1 VENFTNLILLSIQDD
16 KFCFFCL
23 RMWCLSCFKPSTKH
37 DPSEDRFEEETNIV
51 TGISLYEDVILRQRR
66 SEADQIEWAI
76 QDSFNPQETSRCRQR
91 EEDDQIARGLQ
102 YVEETELD
110 KSVVDEEDQQLSKIV
125 EESLKE
131 KGKSKQFEDD
141 QVENDEQQALM
152 VQESLYM
159 VELSAQLE
167 EDKNISTIP
176 PLNEDAQLQKV
187 IWESAKGKG
196 QIEHFKDPVEEDG
209 NLPRVDLNVNHPHSI
224 CDGCKSAIEYG
235 RSVHALGV
243 NWHPE
248 CFCCRYCDKP
258 IAMHE
263 FSNTKGRCHITCYE
277 RSHPN
282 CHVCKKKFPG
292 RKYKEHPF
300 WKEKYC
306 PFHEVDGTPKC
317 CSCERLEPWGTKYVM
332 LADNRWLCV
341 KCMECAVMDTY
352 ECQPLHF
359 EIREF
364 FGSLNMKVEKEFPL
378 LLVEKEALKKAEA
391 QEKIDNQHGVV
402 TRGICLSEGQIV
414 NSVFKK
420 PTMGPNG
427 ELVSLGTEPQ
437 KVVGGCEVT
446 AILILYGLP
455 RLLTG
460 YILAHEMMH
469 AWLRLNGYRNLKLE
483 LEEGICQVLG
493 HMWLESQTYSSS
505 AAASSASSSSRTPA
519 ANASKKGAQSDYE
532 KKLVEFCKDQ
542 IETDDSPVY
551 GVGFRKVN
559 QMVSDSSLHKILKS
573 IQHWTKPD
581 SNL

>member
-1 VENFTNLILLSIQDD
+1 
-16 KFCFFCL
+16 
-23 RMWCLSCFKPSTKH
+23 MWCLSCFKRPSTKH
-37 DPSEDRFEEETNIV
+37 DPSQDRFEAETNIV
-51 TGISLYEDVILRQRR
+51 TDISLYEDVILRQRR

-76 QDSFNPQETSRCRQR
+76 QDSFKPQETTSCRQRQR
-91 EEDDQIARGLQ
+91 EEDDQIALGLQ

-131 KGKSKQFEDD
+131 KGKRKQQSGDD
-141 QVENDEQQALM
+141 QAEIDEQHALI

-159 VELSAQLE
+159 VEPPPRLE
-167 EDKNISTIP
+167 EDKNMPPIP
-176 PLNEDAQLQKV
+176 PLNEDEQLQKV
-187 IWESAKGKG
+187 IWESSKGKG
-196 QIEHFKDPVEEDG
+196 QIEHSKDPVEEDE
-209 NLPRVDLNVNHPHSI
+209 NLPRADLNVNHPHSI
-224 CDGCKSAIEYG
+224 CDGCNSAIEYG
-235 RSVHALGV
+235 RSVNALGG
-243 NWHPE
+243 NWHPK
-248 CFCCRYCDKP
+248 CFCCLSCDKP

-263 FSNTKGRCHITCYE
+263 F
-277 RSHPN
+277 
-282 CHVCKKKFPG
+282 PG
-292 RKYKEHPF
+292 REYKNHSF

-332 LADNRWLCV
+332 LTDNRWLCV

-364 FGSLNMKVEKEFPL
+364 FESLNMKVEKEFPL
-378 LLVEKEALKKAEA
+378 LLVEKEALNKAEV
-391 QEKIDNQHGVV
+391 QEKIDNQHGTV
-402 TRGICLSEGQIV
+402 TRGICLSEEQTV
-414 NSVFKK
+414 NNVSKRPNK
-420 PTMGPNG
+420 GPNN
-427 ELVSLGTEPQ
+427 ELVGIVTESQ
-437 KVVGGCEVT
+437 RVIGGCEVT

-455 RLLTG
+455 R
-460 YILAHEMMH
+460 
-469 AWLRLNGYRNLKLE
+469 NLKLE
-483 LEEGICQVLG
+483 FEEGICQVLG
-493 HMWLESQTYSSS
+493 HMWLESQTYSTS
-505 AAASSASSSSRTPA
+505 AAASSASSSSSSHTPA
-519 ANASKKGAQSDYE
+519 ASASKKGAQSDYE

-551 GVGFRKVN
+551 GVGFKKVY

>member
-1 VENFTNLILLSIQDD
+1 
-16 KFCFFCL
+16 
-23 RMWCLSCFKPSTKH
+23 MWCLSCFKPSTKH

-263 FSNTKGRCHITCYE
+263 
-277 RSHPN
+277 
-282 CHVCKKKFPG
+282 V
-292 RKYKEHPF
+292 
-300 WKEKYC
+300 
-306 PFHEVDGTPKC
+306 
-317 CSCERLEPWGTKYVM
+317 
-332 LADNRWLCV
+332 
-341 KCMECAVMDTY
+341 
-352 ECQPLHF
+352 
-359 EIREF
+359 
-364 FGSLNMKVEKEFPL
+364 
-378 LLVEKEALKKAEA
+378 
-391 QEKIDNQHGVV
+391 
-402 TRGICLSEGQIV
+402 
-414 NSVFKK
+414 
-420 PTMGPNG
+420 
-427 ELVSLGTEPQ
+427 
-437 KVVGGCEVT
+437 
-446 AILILYGLP
+446 
-455 RLLTG
+455 
-460 YILAHEMMH
+460 
-469 AWLRLNGYRNLKLE
+469 
-483 LEEGICQVLG
+483 
-493 HMWLESQTYSSS
+493 
-505 AAASSASSSSRTPA
+505 
-519 ANASKKGAQSDYE
+519 
-532 KKLVEFCKDQ
+532 
-542 IETDDSPVY
+542 
-551 GVGFRKVN
+551 
-559 QMVSDSSLHKILKS
+559 
-573 IQHWTKPD
+573 
-581 SNL
+581 

>member
-1 VENFTNLILLSIQDD
+1 
-16 KFCFFCL
+16 
-23 RMWCLSCFKPSTKH
+23 MWCLSCFKPSTKH

-391 QEKIDNQHGVV
+391 QEKIVS
-402 TRGICLSEGQIV
+402 TFFELKIPYLSISLSLICFVS
-414 NSVFKK
+414 FK
-420 PTMGPNG
+420 T
-427 ELVSLGTEPQ
+427 
-437 KVVGGCEVT
+437 
-446 AILILYGLP
+446 
-455 RLLTG
+455 
-460 YILAHEMMH
+460 
-469 AWLRLNGYRNLKLE
+469 
-483 LEEGICQVLG
+483 
-493 HMWLESQTYSSS
+493 
-505 AAASSASSSSRTPA
+505 SRTI
-519 ANASKKGAQSDYE
+519 SMG
-532 KKLVEFCKDQ
+532 L
-542 IETDDSPVY
+542 
-551 GVGFRKVN
+551 
-559 QMVSDSSLHKILKS
+559 
-573 IQHWTKPD
+573 
-581 SNL
+581 